1 MRVAIA
7 TFFAL
12 ALLMALPACAQ
23 PVEKFQAG
31 KHYFLIDPPQPTSS
45 GNKIEV
51 LEVFMYTCPHC
62 YDLEP
67 YLTSWKAKKGADV
80 FYSGFPAAWNEPVEA
95 FARAFYAA
103 ETLGIL
109 EATHQKFFAAIHK
122 EKKQLQTMDEIA
134 QWYSEFGVTKAQFLS
149 AASSFAVNTK
159 INRSKA
165 MVPRWGVA
173 GTPSVII
180 NGKYRF
186 DVSSAGGHQNIVPL
200 IDFLVDKE
208 RAAKK
213 SGA

>member
-7 TFFAL
+7 TLFAFAL
-12 ALLMALPACAQ
+12 ALAVPACAQ
-23 PVEKFQAG
+23 SVEKFQAG
-31 KHYFLIDPPQPTSS
+31 KHYTLIDPPQPTSS
-45 GNKIEV
+45 GDKIEV
-51 LEVFMYTCPHC
+51 LGVFMYTCPHC

-67 YLTSWKAKKGADV
+67 YLNKWKATKAADV
-80 FYSGFPAAWNEPVEA
+80 AYSPFPAAWNEPVEA

-109 EATHQKFFAAIHK
+109 EASHEKFFAAIHK
-122 EKKQLQTMDEIA
+122 ERLPFQSLDTVAD
-134 QWYSEFGVTKAQFLS
+134 WYTQFGVTKEAFLS
-149 AASSFAVNTK
+149 AANSFAVNTK

-173 GTPSVII
+173 GTPTMII

-186 DVSSAGGHQNIVPL
+186 DVSSAGGHQNVIEL
-200 IDFLVDKE
+200 IDFLVAKE

>member
-12 ALLMALPACAQ
+12 ALVLALPACAQ

-31 KHYFLIDPPQPTSS
+31 KHYYAIDPVQPTSS
-45 GNKIEV
+45 GDKIEV

-67 YLTSWKAKKGADV
+67 YLTKWKATAPADV
-80 FYSGFPAAWNEPVEA
+80 AYSAFPAAWNEPVEA

-109 EATHQKFFAAIHK
+109 DKSHEKFFAAIHK
-122 EKKQLQTMDEIA
+122 EHLPLRSLDDIA
-134 QWYSEFGVTKAQFLS
+134 QWYTQFGVTKEAFLS
-149 AASSFAVNTK
+149 ASNSFAVNTK

-165 MVPRWGVA
+165 MVPRWGVE
-173 GTPSVII
+173 GTPAVIV

-186 DVSSAGGHQNIVPL
+186 DVSSAGGHQNIAEL
-200 IDFLVDKE
+200 IDFLVAKE

-213 SGA
+213 GA